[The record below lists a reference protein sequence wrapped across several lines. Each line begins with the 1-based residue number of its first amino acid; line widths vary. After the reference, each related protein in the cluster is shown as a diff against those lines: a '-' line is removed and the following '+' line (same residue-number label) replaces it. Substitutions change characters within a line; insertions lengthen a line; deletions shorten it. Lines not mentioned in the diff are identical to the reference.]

1 MRIEIALF
9 DGFDEM
15 DAVGPYE
22 VLRNAADATPEW
34 DVVLVGAEGGG
45 VVHAAHGLRVLTD
58 SGLGE
63 HGQPDAILVPG
74 GGWGDRAPTGAW
86 HEAQE
91 GDLPRDLAEL
101 APGTR
106 WVASVCTGAML
117 LAAAGLTK
125 GRPATTHQVALQEL
139 RESGADVREGV
150 RYVDDGNLLTSAGVT
165 AGLDLAFWIVERELG
180 ADLAMSIER
189 EMAYVRTRQDSD

>member
-1 MRIEIALF
+1 
-9 DGFDEM
+9 
-15 DAVGPYE
+15 
-22 VLRNAADATPEW
+22 
-34 DVVLVGAEGGG
+34 
-45 VVHAAHGLRVLTD
+45 
-58 SGLGE
+58 
-63 HGQPDAILVPG
+63 
-74 GGWGDRAPTGAW
+74 
-86 HEAQE
+86 
-91 GDLPRDLAEL
+91 
-101 APGTR
+101 
-106 WVASVCTGAML
+106 ML

-180 ADLAMSIER
+180 AELAMSIER

>member
-1 MRIEIALF
+1 MTGHR
-9 DGFDEM
+9 
-15 DAVGPYE
+15 
-22 VLRNAADATPEW
+22 
-34 DVVLVGAEGGG
+34 LVRGTRPRRETS
-45 VVHAAHGLRVLTD
+45 RVTSPSSL
-58 SGLGE
+58 L
-63 HGQPDAILVPG
+63 
-74 GGWGDRAPTGAW
+74 
-86 HEAQE
+86 
-91 GDLPRDLAEL
+91 
-101 APGTR
+101 GTR